1 MLASIA
7 EHEHYRQK
15 SIIIYCLPH
24 SVGADIKHQKMKTLV
39 LNTLG
44 KEVSEQITALI
55 KDKEV
60 EIVDT
65 SDMKIAHCMGCNQ
78 CWLKTPGICAYK
90 DDYEIILKKLVQADN
105 LWIVSDTRFGF
116 LDYKGKRL
124 MDRIMPMLNMTIG
137 FRDGWMRHELRYH
150 PLNIGLLYKGD
161 ADQMM
166 MEDWC
171 KRTSVNIGGQ
181 SLGAIELASPPTPL
195 PKRGEKR
202 VLQEK
207 TPTAKL
213 PAPLS
218 LGEGLGVRP
227 HLVIING
234 SPRVAK
240 FSNTD
245 KIIHSFVKGL
255 EGTGITWELHNLSNR
270 KEWDAAREAFLSHE
284 RILIAFPLYV
294 ECIPS
299 LMLEFLESL
308 PSERRQPTQLSFLLH
323 GGMDEG
329 YEFRFCERILQ
340 GLPAQLGCS
349 FGGTLIH
356 GGSFGIRTREDAIKA
371 KIVAPYE
378 KMGCLFA
385 QNGSF
390 LTPEAKKFT
399 GPEQY
404 PWLVRK
410 MVSLLFLKKV
420 NKGFEDFAKSWGCT
434 RPLDDKPYS

>member
-1 MLASIA
+1 
-7 EHEHYRQK
+7 
-15 SIIIYCLPH
+15 
-24 SVGADIKHQKMKTLV
+24 MKTLV

-44 KEVSEQITALI
+44 KDYTEQITALI

-65 SDMKIAHCMGCNQ
+65 SDMKIVHCMGCNQ

-171 KRTSVNIGGQ
+171 KRTAANIGGQ
-181 SLGAIELASPPTPL
+181 SFGAIALQVKS
-195 PKRGEKR
+195 EKCK
-202 VLQEK
+202 VKSEAVVSLNN
-207 TPTAKL
+207 KL
-213 PAPLS
+213 S
-218 LGEGLGVRP
+218 

-255 EGTGITWELHNLSNR
+255 EEAGITWKLHNLSSR
-270 KEWDAAREAFLSHE
+270 KEWEAAREAFLTHE

-294 ECIPS
+294 ECMPS
-299 LMLEFLESL
+299 VMLEFLETL
-308 PSERRQPTQLSFLLH
+308 PSERKQPAQLSFLLH

-329 YEFRFCERILQ
+329 NEFRFCERILQ

-356 GGSFGIRTREDAIKA
+356 GGSFGIRTREDAVKA

-378 KMGCLFA
+378 KMGRLFA
-385 QNGSF
+385 QNGNF

-410 MVSLLFLKKV
+410 IVSLLFLKKV

>member
-1 MLASIA
+1 
-7 EHEHYRQK
+7 
-15 SIIIYCLPH
+15 
-24 SVGADIKHQKMKTLV
+24 MKTLV

-44 KEVSEQITALI
+44 NDYTEQITALI

-60 EIVDT
+60 EIIDT

-78 CWLKTPGICAYK
+78 CWLKTPGICAIK
-90 DDYEIILKKLVQADN
+90 DDYEEIIKKLVETEN
-105 LWIVSDTRFGF
+105 LWIVSDTHFGF
-116 LDYKGKRL
+116 LDYKGKRV
-124 MDRIMPMLNMTIG
+124 MDRIMPMLNMTVG
-137 FRDGWMRHELRYH
+137 FRDGWMRHEMRYH

-161 ADQMM
+161 ADQAM

-171 KRTSVNIGGQ
+171 KRTAANIGGH
-181 SLGAIELASPPTPL
+181 SLCAIAFSNNT
-195 PKRGEKR
+195 KQVVDDRGEKP
-202 VLQEK
+202 VI
-207 TPTAKL
+207 T
-213 PAPLS
+213 
-218 LGEGLGVRP
+218 GRP
-227 HLVIING
+227 EHLVIING

-255 EGTGITWELHNLSNR
+255 EEAGITWELHNLSSR
-270 KEWDAAREAFLSHE
+270 KEWDATRDAFLTHE

-308 PSERRQPTQLSFLLH
+308 PSERKQPAQLSFLLH

-329 YEFRFCERILQ
+329 FEFRFCERILH
-340 GLPAQLGCS
+340 GLQAQLGCR

-356 GGSFGIRTREDAIKA
+356 GGSFGIRTREDAVKA

-378 KMGCLFA
+378 KMGRLFA
-385 QNGSF
+385 QNGNF

-410 MVSLLFLKKV
+410 IVSLLFLKKV

>member
-1 MLASIA
+1 MDTQRVRLSLR
-7 EHEHYRQK
+7 Y
-15 SIIIYCLPH
+15 II
-24 SVGADIKHQKMKTLV
+24 MKTLV

-44 KEVSEQITALI
+44 NDHTEQIKALI

-60 EIVDT
+60 EIIDT

-78 CWLKTPGICAYK
+78 CWLKTPGICAIK
-90 DDYEIILKKLVQADN
+90 DDYEVILKKLVEADD
-105 LWIVSDTRFGF
+105 LWIVSDTEFGF

-124 MDRIMPMLNMTIG
+124 MDRIMPMLIMTVG

-150 PLNIGLLYKGD
+150 PLNIGLLYKGT
-161 ADQMM
+161 ADQIL

-171 KRTSVNIGGQ
+171 KRTAANIGGR
-181 SLGAIELASPPTPL
+181 SLGAIALYNN
-195 PKRGEKR
+195 
-202 VLQEK
+202 
-207 TPTAKL
+207 AKQSVNEREIK
-213 PAPLS
+213 P
-218 LGEGLGVRP
+218 VITNRP
-227 HLVIING
+227 EHIVIING

-255 EGTGITWELHNLSNR
+255 AETGITWELHNLSNR
-270 KEWDAAREAFLSHE
+270 MEWDAAREAFLSHE

-299 LMLEFLESL
+299 MMLEFMGTL
-308 PSERRQPTQLSFLLH
+308 PSERKQPAQLSFLLH

-329 YEFRFCERILQ
+329 NEFRFCERILQ
-340 GLPAQLGCS
+340 RLPEQFCCS
-349 FGGTLIH
+349 YGGTLIH
-356 GGSFGIRTREDAIKA
+356 GGSFGIRTREDAVKA

-378 KMGCLFA
+378 KMGYLFA
-385 QNGSF
+385 QSGNF
-390 LTPEAKKFT
+390 FTPEAKKFT

-410 MVSLLFLKKV
+410 IVSLLFMKKV

-434 RPLDDKPYS
+434 RPLDDKPYSK

>member
-1 MLASIA
+1 MVQRI
-7 EHEHYRQK
+7 R
-15 SIIIYCLPH
+15 LP
-24 SVGADIKHQKMKTLV
+24 I
-39 LNTLG
+39 
-44 KEVSEQITALI
+44 
-55 KDKEV
+55 
-60 EIVDT
+60 
-65 SDMKIAHCMGCNQ
+65 
-78 CWLKTPGICAYK
+78 K
-90 DDYEIILKKLVQADN
+90 DDYEEIIKKLVGTEN

-116 LDYKGKRL
+116 LDYKGKRV
-124 MDRIMPMLNMTIG
+124 MDRIMPMLNMTVG

-171 KRTSVNIGGQ
+171 KRTAVNIGGQ
-181 SLGAIELASPPTPL
+181 SLGAIA
-195 PKRGEKR
+195 
-202 VLQEK
+202 LQLKSEF
-207 TPTAKL
+207 
-213 PAPLS
+213 S
-218 LGEGLGVRP
+218 

-308 PSERRQPTQLSFLLH
+308 PSERRQPAQLSFLLH

-329 YEFRFCERILQ
+329 FEFRFCERILQ
-340 GLPAQLGCS
+340 GLPAQLGCR

-356 GGSFGIRTREDAIKA
+356 GGSFGIRTREDAVKA

-378 KMGCLFA
+378 KMGRLFA
-385 QNGSF
+385 QNGNF

>member
-1 MLASIA
+1 
-7 EHEHYRQK
+7 
-15 SIIIYCLPH
+15 
-24 SVGADIKHQKMKTLV
+24 MKTLV

-44 KEVSEQITALI
+44 KEALDQVNALI

-60 EIVDT
+60 EVVDT

-78 CWLKTPGICAYK
+78 CWLKTPGICAIN
-90 DDYEIILKKLVQADN
+90 DDYEKIIKKLVETEI

-116 LDYKGKRL
+116 LDYKGKRV

-150 PLNIGLLYKGD
+150 PLNVGLLYKGP

-171 KRTSVNIGGQ
+171 NRTAANIGGR
-181 SLGAIELASPPTPL
+181 SLGAIDIDYNAKQVVDAME
-195 PKRGEKR
+195 EKP
-202 VLQEK
+202 VV
-207 TPTAKL
+207 A
-213 PAPLS
+213 
-218 LGEGLGVRP
+218 GRP
-227 HLVIING
+227 EHLVIING

-255 EGTGITWELHNLSNR
+255 EEEGVTWELHNLSDR
-270 KEWDAAREAFLSHE
+270 KLWDAARDAFLRHG

-294 ECIPS
+294 ECVPS
-299 LMLEFLESL
+299 LMLEFLSIL
-308 PSERRQPTQLSFLLH
+308 PTGRQVPCQLSFLLH

-329 YEFRFCERILQ
+329 NEFRLAQRFLQ

-349 FGGTLIH
+349 YGGTLIK
-356 GGSFGIRTREDAIKA
+356 GGSFRIRTTTGEERA
-371 KIVAPYE
+371 KMVAPWVP
-378 KMGCLFA
+378 MGKLFA
-385 QNGSF
+385 QKGSF
-390 LTPEAKKFT
+390 LTPEAERFI

-404 PWLVRK
+404 PWWVRK

-420 NKGFEDFAKSWGCT
+420 NRGFEGFAKSLGCT
-434 RPLDDKPYS
+434 RRLDDKPYSR

>member
-1 MLASIA
+1 MTI
-7 EHEHYRQK
+7 
-15 SIIIYCLPH
+15 
-24 SVGADIKHQKMKTLV
+24 V
-39 LNTLG
+39 LNTLEG
-44 KEVSEQITALI
+44 NAVLEQISNLI
-55 KDKEV
+55 KDDDI
-60 EIVDT
+60 EIVNT

-78 CWLKTPGICAYK
+78 CWLKTPGVCAIK
-90 DDYEIILKKLVQADN
+90 DDYESILKKLVQADN

-116 LDYKGKRL
+116 LDYKGKRV

-161 ADQMM
+161 ADQAM

-171 KRTSVNIGGQ
+171 KRTAANIGGH
-181 SLGAIELASPPTPL
+181 SLGAIPIDAASDTVQNS
-195 PKRGEKR
+195 KRST
-202 VLQEK
+202 LNS
-207 TPTAKL
+207 KL
-213 PAPLS
+213 S
-218 LGEGLGVRP
+218 

-240 FSNTD
+240 YSNTD

-255 EGTGITWELHNLSNR
+255 EEAGITWELHNLSNR
-270 KEWDAAREAFLSHE
+270 KEWDTVREAFLTQE

-294 ECIPS
+294 ECMPS
-299 LMLEFLESL
+299 MMLEFLGTL
-308 PSERRQPTQLSFLLH
+308 PSERKQPAQLSFLLH

-329 YEFRFCERILQ
+329 NEFRFCERILQ
-340 GLPAQLGCS
+340 GLPAQFGCS
-349 FGGTLIH
+349 YGGSLIH
-356 GGSFGIRTREDAIKA
+356 GGSFGIRTREDAVKA

-378 KMGCLFA
+378 KMGRLFA
-385 QNGSF
+385 QQGNF

-434 RPLDDKPYS
+434 RPLDDKPYSDK

>member
-1 MLASIA
+1 M
-7 EHEHYRQK
+7 K
-15 SIIIYCLPH
+15 S
-24 SVGADIKHQKMKTLV
+24 LV

-44 KEVSEQITALI
+44 NDHTEKIKALI

-60 EIVDT
+60 EMIDT
-65 SDMKIAHCMGCNQ
+65 SEMKIAHCMGCNQ
-78 CWLKTPGICAYK
+78 CWLKTPGICAIK
-90 DDYEIILKKLVQADN
+90 DDYEVILKKLVEADN
-105 LWIVSDTRFGF
+105 LWIVSDTQFGF

-124 MDRIMPMLNMTIG
+124 MDRIMPMLNMTVG

-150 PLNIGLLYKGD
+150 PLNIGLLYKGT
-161 ADQMM
+161 ADQTL

-171 KRTSVNIGGQ
+171 KRTAANIGGQ
-181 SLGAIELASPPTPL
+181 SLGAIALTETPDQVGSDWPVMPGPDRAS
-195 PKRGEKR
+195 
-202 VLQEK
+202 
-207 TPTAKL
+207 
-213 PAPLS
+213 
-218 LGEGLGVRP
+218 

-270 KEWDAAREAFLSHE
+270 KEWDAAREAFLTHE

-294 ECIPS
+294 ECIPG
-299 LMLEFLESL
+299 LMLEFLGTLS
-308 PSERRQPTQLSFLLH
+308 SERKQAAQLSFLLH

-329 YEFRFCERILQ
+329 NEFRFCERILQ
-340 GLPAQLGCS
+340 GLPEQLGCS
-349 FGGTLIH
+349 YGGTLIK
-356 GGSFGIRTREDAIKA
+356 GGSFGIRTREDAVKA

-378 KMGCLFA
+378 KMGRLFA
-385 QNGSF
+385 QSGNF
-390 LTPEAKKFT
+390 FTPEAKKFT
-399 GPEQY
+399 GQEQY

-410 MVSLLFLKKV
+410 MVSLLFMKKV

-434 RPLDDKPYS
+434 RPLDDKPYC

>member
-1 MLASIA
+1 
-7 EHEHYRQK
+7 
-15 SIIIYCLPH
+15 
-24 SVGADIKHQKMKTLV
+24 MKTLV

-44 KEVSEQITALI
+44 SEYTEQTEALI
-55 KDKEV
+55 KDKEM

-78 CWLKTPGICAYK
+78 CWLKTPGVCAIK
-90 DDYEIILKKLVQADN
+90 DDYEEIIKKQVETEN
-105 LWIVSDTRFGF
+105 VWIVSDTHFGF

-124 MDRIMPMLNMTIG
+124 MDRIMPMLNMTVG
-137 FRDGWMRHELRYH
+137 FRDGWMRHEMRYH

-161 ADQMM
+161 ADQAM

-171 KRTSVNIGGQ
+171 KRTAANIGGQ
-181 SLGAIELASPPTPL
+181 SLGAIALQVKT
-195 PKRGEKR
+195 EKCK
-202 VLQEK
+202 VKSEAVVSLNS
-207 TPTAKL
+207 KL
-213 PAPLS
+213 S
-218 LGEGLGVRP
+218 

-255 EGTGITWELHNLSNR
+255 EEAGITWELHNLSNR
-270 KEWDAAREAFLSHE
+270 KEWDATRDAFLTHE

-308 PSERRQPTQLSFLLH
+308 PSGRRQPAQLSFLLH

-329 YEFRFCERILQ
+329 NEFRFCERILQ
-340 GLPAQLGCS
+340 GLPAQVGCR

-356 GGSFGIRTREDAIKA
+356 GGSFGIRTREDAVKA

-378 KMGCLFA
+378 KMGRLFA
-385 QNGSF
+385 QNGNF

-434 RPLDDKPYS
+434 RSLDDKPYIDE

>member
-1 MLASIA
+1 
-7 EHEHYRQK
+7 
-15 SIIIYCLPH
+15 
-24 SVGADIKHQKMKTLV
+24 MKTLV

-44 KEVSEQITALI
+44 NEYTEQVKTLI

-65 SDMKIAHCMGCNQ
+65 SNMKIAHCMGCNQ
-78 CWLKTPGICAYK
+78 CWLKTPGICAIK
-90 DDYEIILKKLVQADN
+90 DDYEEIIKKLVETEN
-105 LWIVSDTRFGF
+105 LWIVSDTKFGF
-116 LDYKGKRL
+116 LDYKGKRV
-124 MDRIMPMLNMTIG
+124 MDRIVPMLNMTVG
-137 FRDGWMRHELRYH
+137 FRDGWMRHEMRYH

-161 ADQMM
+161 ADQAM

-171 KRTSVNIGGQ
+171 KRTAANIGGH
-181 SLGAIELASPPTPL
+181 SLGAIALQVKSEKCKVKSEAVASL
-195 PKRGEKR
+195 NS
-202 VLQEK
+202 
-207 TPTAKL
+207 KL
-213 PAPLS
+213 S
-218 LGEGLGVRP
+218 

-255 EGTGITWELHNLSNR
+255 EVAGITGELHNLSNR

-308 PSERRQPTQLSFLLH
+308 PSERRQPAQLSFLLH

-329 YEFRFCERILQ
+329 FEFRFCERILQ
-340 GLPAQLGCS
+340 GLPAQLGCR

-356 GGSFGIRTREDAIKA
+356 GGSFGIRTREDAVKA

-378 KMGCLFA
+378 KMGRLFA
-385 QNGSF
+385 QNGNF

>member
-1 MLASIA
+1 
-7 EHEHYRQK
+7 
-15 SIIIYCLPH
+15 
-24 SVGADIKHQKMKTLV
+24 MKTLV

-44 KEVSEQITALI
+44 KDYTEQITALI

-65 SDMKIAHCMGCNQ
+65 SDMKIVHCMGCNQ

-116 LDYKGKRL
+116 LDYKGTRL

-171 KRTSVNIGGQ
+171 KRTAVNIGGH
-181 SLGAIELASPPTPL
+181 SLGAIALQVKS
-195 PKRGEKR
+195 EKCK
-202 VLQEK
+202 VKSEAVVSLNS
-207 TPTAKL
+207 KL
-213 PAPLS
+213 S
-218 LGEGLGVRP
+218 

-308 PSERRQPTQLSFLLH
+308 PLERRQPAQLSFLLH

-329 YEFRFCERILQ
+329 FEFRFCERILQ
-340 GLPAQLGCS
+340 GLPAQFGCR

-356 GGSFGIRTREDAIKA
+356 GGSFGIRTREDAVKA

-378 KMGCLFA
+378 KMGRLFA
-385 QNGSF
+385 QNGNF

>member
-1 MLASIA
+1 
-7 EHEHYRQK
+7 
-15 SIIIYCLPH
+15 
-24 SVGADIKHQKMKTLV
+24 MKTLV

-44 KEVSEQITALI
+44 NDYTEQITALI

-65 SDMKIAHCMGCNQ
+65 SDMKIVHCMGCNQ

-171 KRTSVNIGGQ
+171 KRTAVNIGGH
-181 SLGAIELASPPTPL
+181 SLGAIALQVKS
-195 PKRGEKR
+195 EKCK
-202 VLQEK
+202 VKSEAVVSLNN
-207 TPTAKL
+207 KL
-213 PAPLS
+213 S
-218 LGEGLGVRP
+218 

-308 PSERRQPTQLSFLLH
+308 PLERRQPAQLSFLLH

-329 YEFRFCERILQ
+329 FEFRFCERILQ
-340 GLPAQLGCS
+340 GLPAQFGCR

-356 GGSFGIRTREDAIKA
+356 GGSFGIRTREDAVKA

-378 KMGCLFA
+378 KMGRLFA
-385 QNGSF
+385 QNGNF